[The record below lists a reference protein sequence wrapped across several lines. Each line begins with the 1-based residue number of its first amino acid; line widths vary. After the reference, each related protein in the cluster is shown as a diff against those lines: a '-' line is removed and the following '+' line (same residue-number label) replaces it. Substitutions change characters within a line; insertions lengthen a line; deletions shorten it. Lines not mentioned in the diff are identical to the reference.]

1 MRMVLDP
8 RKHQYVPGVSI
19 FLVMVVL
26 TVGIVGCDGVGSQSC
41 TLTITSSAGGSVTDP
56 GEGTFSYDEGAVVN
70 LVATADDGYGFQGW
84 TGDTEGV
91 ADPESRTTTIV
102 MGQNSSIMANFGPV
116 GPVGPGGPSTP

>member
-91 ADPESRTTTIV
+91 ADPGSRTTTMILS
-102 MGQNSSIMANFGPV
+102 QDSSITANFGQTD
-116 GPVGPGGPSTP
+116 PGGPSRP

>member
-8 RKHQYVPGVSI
+8 RKHQCVPGVSI
-19 FLVMVVL
+19 FLVMVAL
-26 TVGIVGCDGVGSQSC
+26 TVGIVGCDGGGSESC
-41 TLTITSSAGGSVTDP
+41 TLTITSSAGGWVTDP
-56 GEGTFSYDEGAVVN
+56 GEGTFRYDEGTMVN

-102 MGQNSSIMANFGPV
+102 IGQNSSIMASFGPA
-116 GPVGPGGPSTP
+116 GPAGPSTP